1 MVTLFCV
8 QIQSNTIQGKIT
20 QCKSKWFSTFFHIE
34 LMVILGIIFCI
45 IQLLPDMV
53 QPLPYSQTPAFKF
66 KFNFTQLTD
75 ICLYLDISWTKD
87 SFEILPQTCKPGS
100 IRLPLVY
107 SFWRV
112 VVRVAFVQLH
122 WIRGQ
127 ANGHTKRIE
136 PLMITFTALRL
147 EWFFMNVH
155 WHNKGHFQQIW
166 KIANVKKYN
175 VERLLYMLRQTK
187 HIALQHC
194 IGSLKGCLAQPVEF
208 ALKFSD

>member
-1 MVTLFCV
+1 
-8 QIQSNTIQGKIT
+8 
-20 QCKSKWFSTFFHIE
+20 
-34 LMVILGIIFCI
+34 MVILGIIFCI
-45 IQLLPDMV
+45 QSFIQLLPDV
-53 QPLPYSQTPAFKF
+53 AHALAYSWTPAFKF

-75 ICLYLDISWTKD
+75 ICLYLDMSWTKD
-87 SFEILPQTCKPGS
+87 FFEISPHTRKPGS

-107 SFWRV
+107 GFWRV
-112 VVRVAFVQLH
+112 VVTVAFVQLH

-127 ANGHTKRIE
+127 ANGHANRIE

-155 WHNKGHFQQIW
+155 GHNKGYFQQIC

-175 VERLLYMLRQTK
+175 VERSLYMLRQTK

-194 IGSLKGCLAQPVEF
+194 IGNLPQPVEF
-208 ALKFSD
+208 ALKFSN